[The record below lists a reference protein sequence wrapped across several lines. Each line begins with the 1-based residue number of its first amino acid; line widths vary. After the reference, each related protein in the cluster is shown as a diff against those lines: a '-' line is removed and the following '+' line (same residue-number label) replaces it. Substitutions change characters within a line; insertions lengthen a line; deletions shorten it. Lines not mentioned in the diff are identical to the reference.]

1 MKNKLIT
8 LICLLVC
15 VVLSGCKSTSKA
27 DLGLANQAPDEFM
40 VMPRK
45 PLSLPPEFDLRPV
58 SEPQAAAESASLSDS
73 EAGLIEQLK
82 GNK

>member
-1 MKNKLIT
+1 MKNKFLT
-8 LICLLVC
+8 LICLFIC
-15 VVLSGCKSTSKA
+15 IVLSGCKSASKA

-58 SEPQAAAESASLSDS
+58 SEPQADAKPETLSDS
-73 EAGLIEQLK
+73 EAGLLDQLK